1 MGRLV
6 VHGNSQTHLRLA
18 ASLRRSAGLLIGC
31 LAAAS
36 VLSVVPTPWPAS
48 ATANAAAAATT
59 THDTKTLV
67 VALATSLSDV
77 GTASSLVAAGE
88 GDAVLF
94 AESAD
99 SLGAAASIAAARWQP
114 GQVLI
119 VGGTSA
125 LSDDVE
131 HELRRLSAGV
141 RVIRLAGNDRIHTA
155 ALAADRVLQGKAPAA
170 VIIAN
175 GWSLPDVGVAA
186 SAVASGA
193 AQAVLYAGPDDL
205 GEPARSVLARH
216 RPPRV
221 LIAGGP
227 AAVSP
232 QVQSD
237 AADAAGASPAQ
248 TRRLGGATRVE
259 TAALVAAEAIA
270 AGADTLVLANGWS
283 LRDVGLAAALAAALP
298 GSAVAYTAN
307 PAAVGPETELA
318 IDTAQLHRIFLVG
331 DQTALSTALVASLP
345 DSLAKAADTLTRITS
360 PAQAFYAAA
369 QAQPP
374 DRFIAVSGG
383 TQRTCAL
390 RHDHTVV
397 CWSPNLPPTAAD
409 AAAAAPPPGRYATVP
424 SSTVG
429 PLFGHSCAL
438 RLDRTLTCWG
448 ANEAGQSDPPEG
460 TFTAVAAGGSHS
472 CALRLDRTLVC
483 WGANEAGQSD
493 PPEGTFTAVAAGG
506 SHSCALRDDRTL
518 VCWGANEAGQS
529 DPPEGTF
536 TAVAAGHIHSCA
548 LSDDQTV
555 ACWGERSDGRTA
567 APQGTFLEIDAGGS
581 HSCGIRTDRT
591 IACWGNNTYKQ
602 SDPPAGPHSGLSV
615 GGWHA
620 CALSDDRTASCWGN
634 LSSWQM
640 EVPAGRL
647 AAVSAGSTHTC
658 GLREEGTIVCHGY
671 GAWGW
676 PSSAPGDDSVAIQ
689 AVYAVPDGESPLS
702 TRPEGI
708 SDSIDAAQAW
718 FRSQTGGRHPV
729 FERDGNT
736 IDVKALRVGPPPS
749 ADQPSNGVAMAA
761 EIRAALGLAPYTPLL
776 VFVEGKF
783 GSVSSCGWRTENLI
797 VVPIGNCDIEP
808 EPGARWPYG
817 ATYIIGHE
825 VTHLL
830 GAAPACAPNH
840 DGSAHVNDDNRDVIW
855 QGPMA
860 RDWDNLMLDVG
871 HDDYFMHG
879 RDDCFDISNHPLLRT
894 E

>member
-1 MGRLV
+1 M
-6 VHGNSQTHLRLA
+6 
-18 ASLRRSAGLLIGC
+18 
-31 LAAAS
+31 
-36 VLSVVPTPWPAS
+36 PTPWS
-48 ATANAAAAATT
+48 IGATSNAAAAATT
-59 THDTKTLV
+59 TDNARTLV

-94 AESAD
+94 AESID

-114 GQVLI
+114 ERVLI
-119 VGGTSA
+119 VGGTKA
-125 LSDDVE
+125 VSDSVE
-131 HELRRLSAGV
+131 HELRRLSADV
-141 RVIRLAGNDRIHTA
+141 RVTRLAGNDRIHTA
-155 ALAADRVLQGKAPAA
+155 ALAADRVLQDRTPQA

-186 SAVASGA
+186 SAVASGT

-205 GEPARSVLARH
+205 GEPTRSVLARH
-216 RPPRV
+216 RPPQV

-227 AAVSP
+227 AALSP
-232 QVQSD
+232 QVQSA

-248 TRRLGGATRVE
+248 SRRLGGATRVE

-283 LRDVGLAAALAAALP
+283 LHDVGLAAALAAALP
-298 GSAVAYTAN
+298 GSAVAYTAY
-307 PAAVGPETELA
+307 PEALGPETELA
-318 IDTAQLHRIFLVG
+318 IDTAQLDRILLVG
-331 DQTALSTALVASLP
+331 DETALSTALVASLP

-360 PAQAFYAAA
+360 PTQAFYAAA
-369 QAQPP
+369 QTQPP
-374 DRFIAVSGG
+374 ERFIAVSGG
-383 TQRTCAL
+383 TQRTCGL
-390 RHDHTVV
+390 RDDHTAV
-397 CWSPNLPPTAAD
+397 CWSPNLPSTAAD
-409 AAAAAPPPGRYATVP
+409 AADAAANVPPPGRYATVP

-429 PLFGHSCAL
+429 PLLGHSCAL
-438 RLDRTLTCWG
+438 RLDSTLACWG

-472 CALRLDRTLVC
+472 CALRQDSTLVC

-506 SHSCALRDDRTL
+506 SHSCALRQDSTL

-548 LSDDQTV
+548 LRDDQTV
-555 ACWGERSDGRTA
+555 ACWGDTGDGRTA
-567 APQGTFLEIDAGGS
+567 APPGTFLEIDAGGS
-581 HSCGIRTDRT
+581 HSCGIRTDHT
-591 IACWGNNTYKQ
+591 ITCWGSNSYRQ
-602 SDPPAGPHSGLSV
+602 SEPPPGPHSGLSV

-658 GLREEGTIVCHGY
+658 GLRDEGTIVCHGY

-676 PSSAPGDDSVAIQ
+676 PSAAPSDGGVATQ
-689 AVYAVPDGESPLS
+689 AVYAVPDGESPVS

-708 SDSIDAAQAW
+708 SDSVKAAQAW
-718 FRSQTGGRHPV
+718 FRSQAGGRHPV
-729 FERDGNT
+729 FERDGHT

-761 EIRAALGLAPYTPLL
+761 GIQAALGLAPYAPLL

-783 GSVSSCGWRTENLI
+783 GSATSCGWKTENLI
-797 VVPIGNCDIEP
+797 VVPIGNCDIQP

-855 QGPMA
+855 LGPKA